1 VGNNYICENQFS
13 EPMEKK
19 YKNLLI
25 GLAIT
30 LVFCN
35 LVLIYYFKMIGFDT
49 STTKLVMG
57 ISIPVQLIA
66 YGLVAWYF
74 HKVSKK

>member
-1 VGNNYICENQFS
+1 
-13 EPMEKK
+13 
-19 YKNLLI
+19 
-25 GLAIT
+25 
-30 LVFCN
+30 
-35 LVLIYYFKMIGFDT
+35 MIGMDYLCIFPVFRTHGKEVQKLTDWSCNHPCILDP

-66 YGLVAWYF
+66 YGLVAWFF

>member
-1 VGNNYICENQFS
+1 MTV
-13 EPMEKK
+13 MEKK

-25 GLAIT
+25 VVAIG

-35 LVLIYYFKMIGFDT
+35 LVLIYYFKMIGFDP

-66 YGLVAWYF
+66 YGLVAWFF

>member
-1 VGNNYICENQFS
+1 
-13 EPMEKK
+13 MEKK

-25 GLAIT
+25 ALAIT
-30 LVFCN
+30 LVLCN
-35 LVLIYYFKMIGFDT
+35 LVIIYYFKMIGFDP
-49 STTKLVMG
+49 SITKLVMG
-57 ISIPVQLIA
+57 ISITVQIMV